1 MSSHSKIHQV
11 NLDNW
16 SVRIAE
22 QAASGLTI
30 RQWCSQNN
38 VSFHKYNYW
47 KHLLKEQVTDSVLP
61 DIVPVT
67 LPSDKPY
74 ELHESYNSYN
84 SHDALPSNTISLS
97 MNGITIQI
105 PSQLIPMLPDI
116 IKAVRYA

>member
-22 QAASGLTI
+22 QVASGLTI

-67 LPSDKPY
+67 LPSYKPY
-74 ELHESYNSYN
+74 ECTNR
-84 SHDALPSNTISLS
+84 TIRTMPYHL
-97 MNGITIQI
+97 
-105 PSQLIPMLPDI
+105 
-116 IKAVRYA
+116 ARYLYQ